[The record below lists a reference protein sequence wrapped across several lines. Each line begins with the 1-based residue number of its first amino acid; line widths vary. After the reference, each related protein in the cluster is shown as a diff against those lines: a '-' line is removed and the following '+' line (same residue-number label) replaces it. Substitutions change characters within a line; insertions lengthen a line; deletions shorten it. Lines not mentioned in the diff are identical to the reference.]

1 MAGVEDD
8 ATLERMRAA
17 AEDFMSDIPS
27 FQEAGD
33 FASLAR
39 GLGVHQR
46 VAETACAVLDAL
58 TTMCSAKNRA
68 EMAKQAVANIVSH
81 QTCACAALRG
91 VDGEGGGEEAR
102 ERACGRE
109 GAGCIV
115 ACNTNEK
122 VRGALLHAAQISHN
136 LILTARRRLW

>member
-1 MAGVEDD
+1 MAGFADE

-46 VAETACAVLDAL
+46 VAETACAVMDAL

-68 EMAKQAVANIVSH
+68 EMAKQAAANIVSH
-81 QTCACAALRG
+81 RRALAPHP
-91 VDGEGGGEEAR
+91 EGLA
-102 ERACGRE
+102 GRE
-109 GAGCIV
+109 GGRKRQS
-115 ACNTNEK
+115 EPE
-122 VRGALLHAAQISHN
+122 
-136 LILTARRRLW
+136 